1 MLVETTMNGITNAY
15 LLFTITSAR
24 TIIRSD
30 VTDSWPGLNVL
41 VIKIASFTYVSFS
54 SKTIKGK
61 NMKISKKIQINKK
74 LRFHTLKVRFP
85 INIARYSLS

>member
-30 VTDSWPGLNVL
+30 VTDNWPGLNVL
-41 VIKIASFTYVSFS
+41 VIKIASFTNVRLF

-61 NMKISKKIQINKK
+61 NMKKSKNSDQQETT
-74 LRFHTLKVRFP
+74 LPHTQS
-85 INIARYSLS
+85 SLPD